1 MQLHKCVKFLTY
13 LLLFD
18 SQIVIGSG
26 KGRCV
31 LFDFRQMQI
40 IHAYRGYTGS
50 IRQVICHP
58 EKPYVVSVG
67 LDRFVRVH
75 HLSRQTPIFKTYLKS
90 RLNSVLI
97 RKDFDI
103 EMEEEEPQAETE
115 VAEDPLWK
123 DMEVIRDRVLDEDD
137 GEEVIPKDVFIAAGQ
152 GVKTTLSKKGVK
164 KTNGNFKKMRK
175 VEV

>member
-1 MQLHKCVKFLTY
+1 
-13 LLLFD
+13 
-18 SQIVIGSG
+18 
-26 KGRCV
+26 
-31 LFDFRQMQI
+31 MQI

-50 IRQVICHP
+50 IRQVVCHP

-75 HLSRQTPIFKTYLKS
+75 HLSRQTPLFKTYLKS

-97 RKDFDI
+97 RTDFDI
-103 EMEEEEPQAETE
+103 EFEEEEEPQAEKE

-123 DMEVIRDRVLDEDD
+123 NMEVIRDKVLDEDD

-152 GVKTTLSKKGVK
+152 GVKSTLSKKGVK
-164 KTNGNFKKMRK
+164 KQNDGNFKKMRK
-175 VEV
+175 VAV